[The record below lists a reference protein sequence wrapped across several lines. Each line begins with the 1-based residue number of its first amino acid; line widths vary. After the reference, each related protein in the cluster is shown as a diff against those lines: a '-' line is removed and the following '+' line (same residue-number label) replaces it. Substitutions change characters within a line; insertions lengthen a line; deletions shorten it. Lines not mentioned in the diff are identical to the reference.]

1 MLKFRF
7 LKEKNIRDRLRSG
20 CTECV
25 LREPY
30 AAKEIRFSGQIT
42 AERII
47 VLIHSSC
54 GGDKRHYSAGLQ
66 LVYGFGEEIIV
77 DKIFVIFRVVWLEI
91 PERHVPNNH
100 IECAVFELCTLKSTV
115 LYFRFGV
122 EFLCDTG
129 GQAVEFNAV
138 QMAVLCHFRREIP
151 EEVSIFGTAYE
162 FIYTDEDGQPRLYS
176 PDPRQA
182 FVIYDDTVRQKP
194 VAGVYY
200 YKLHDSV
207 TNQDTGYSVYLCD
220 TENVMHFTTDTGF
233 SVTGVAESRPHG
245 MGGVP
250 LIEIYNNSTCGSDFE
265 PVLSLID
272 AYNVLQSDRV
282 NDKEQF
288 VEAILLIK
296 GSVLGDD
303 NDEKSESYKALRE
316 NGLLELDADSS
327 AEWLTRQFDENSVEV
342 LRKSLEQ
349 DIHKFANVPCMSDE
363 SFGGNASG
371 VAMRYK
377 LLGFEQITKIKE
389 RYFREG
395 LKERLRLLCNW
406 LSTTG
411 KAAISSRDI
420 SIQFTRALPVNETE
434 VAQLVSELRD
444 MVPREIL
451 LGLLPFVDD
460 PEGAAEKVREQQNDF
475 PNLPPDMT
483 DEQS

>member
-1 MLKFRF
+1 M
-7 LKEKNIRDRLRSG
+7 
-20 CTECV
+20 
-25 LREPY
+25 
-30 AAKEIRFSGQIT
+30 
-42 AERII
+42 
-47 VLIHSSC
+47 
-54 GGDKRHYSAGLQ
+54 
-66 LVYGFGEEIIV
+66 
-77 DKIFVIFRVVWLEI
+77 
-91 PERHVPNNH
+91 
-100 IECAVFELCTLKSTV
+100 
-115 LYFRFGV
+115 
-122 EFLCDTG
+122 
-129 GQAVEFNAV
+129 
-138 QMAVLCHFRREIP
+138 
-151 EEVSIFGTAYE
+151 
-162 FIYTDEDGQPRLYS
+162 
-176 PDPRQA
+176 
-182 FVIYDDTVRQKP
+182 
-194 VAGVYY
+194 
-200 YKLHDSV
+200 
-207 TNQDTGYSVYLCD
+207 
-220 TENVMHFTTDTGF
+220 
-233 SVTGVAESRPHG
+233 
-245 MGGVP
+245 
-250 LIEIYNNSTCGSDFE
+250 
-265 PVLSLID
+265 
-272 AYNVLQSDRV
+272 

-406 LSTTG
+406 LNTTG
-411 KAAISSRDI
+411 KATISARDI

-444 MVPREIL
+444 LVPREIL

-483 DEQS
+483 DEQP

>member
-1 MLKFRF
+1 MIKPFTISADTPVTPETACTF
-7 LKEKNIRDRLRSG
+7 IKEHSLHMRDRYDRLERYYEGEHPICSREKRSVLANNKLVCNHAKYISDTCVGYFAGNPVKYSGEGIEPLLELLR
-20 CTECV
+20 
-25 LREPY
+25 
-30 AAKEIRFSGQIT
+30 AADS
-42 AERII
+42 
-47 VLIHSSC
+47 
-54 GGDKRHYSAGLQ
+54 
-66 LVYGFGEEIIV
+66 
-77 DKIFVIFRVVWLEI
+77 
-91 PERHVPNNH
+91 
-100 IECAVFELCTLKSTV
+100 
-115 LYFRFGV
+115 
-122 EFLCDTG
+122 DT
-129 GQAVEFNAV
+129 QDIDLAQKA
-138 QMAVLCHFRREIP
+138 
-151 EEVSIFGTAYE
+151 SIFGTAYE

-182 FVIYDDTVRQKP
+182 FVIYDDTVQQKP

-207 TNQDTGYSVYLCD
+207 TDRDTGYSVYLC
-220 TENVMHFTTDTGF
+220 TASMITHFVTDTGF
-233 SVTGVAESRPHG
+233 TPKLPDENRPHG
-245 MGGVP
+245 MNGVP

-272 AYNVLQSDRV
+272 AYNILQSDRL

-395 LKERLRLLCNW
+395 LKERLRLLCSW
-406 LSTTG
+406 LDFTG
-411 KAAISSRDI
+411 KAHVDSTGI

-444 MVPREIL
+444 LVPLKTL

-460 PEGAAEKVREQQNDF
+460 PEAAAEEIREQQNNF
-475 PNLPPDMT
+475 PNLPPDMS
-483 DEQS
+483 DEQP

>member
-1 MLKFRF
+1 MIKPFTISADTPVTPEIACTF
-7 LKEKNIRDRLRSG
+7 IKEHMHTHKRYDSLERYYEGNHPICDREKRSVLANNKLVCNHAKYISDTCVGYFAGNPVKYSGNGLGPLLELLR
-20 CTECV
+20 
-25 LREPY
+25 
-30 AAKEIRFSGQIT
+30 T
-42 AERII
+42 AD
-47 VLIHSSC
+47 S
-54 GGDKRHYSAGLQ
+54 
-66 LVYGFGEEIIV
+66 
-77 DKIFVIFRVVWLEI
+77 
-91 PERHVPNNH
+91 
-100 IECAVFELCTLKSTV
+100 
-115 LYFRFGV
+115 
-122 EFLCDTG
+122 DT
-129 GQAVEFNAV
+129 QDIDLAQKA
-138 QMAVLCHFRREIP
+138 
-151 EEVSIFGTAYE
+151 SIFGTAYE
-162 FIYTDEDGQPRLYS
+162 FIYTDGDGQPRLYS

-182 FVIYDDTVRQKP
+182 FAIYDDTVQQNP

-200 YKLHDSV
+200 YLLHDSV
-207 TNQDTGYSVYLCD
+207 ANRDVGYSVYLCSA
-220 TENVMHFTTDTGF
+220 EEISHFTTDTGF
-233 SVTGVAESRPHG
+233 AVKDKPESHPHG
-245 MGGVP
+245 MNGVP
-250 LIEIYNNSTCGSDFE
+250 LIEIYNNSICGSDFE

-296 GSVLGDD
+296 GSTMGDT
-303 NDEKSESYKALRE
+303 NDEKSDNYKALRE

-406 LSTTG
+406 LDTTG
-411 KAAISSRDI
+411 EAHIDSRDI

-444 MVPREIL
+444 LVPLKTL

-460 PEGAAEKVREQQNDF
+460 PESAAEEMREQQNDF

-483 DEQS
+483 DEQP

>member
-1 MLKFRF
+1 MIKPFTISADTPVTPETACKFI
-7 LKEKNIRDRLRSG
+7 KEHIQHTHVRYDTLERYYEGEHPICSRKKRSVLANNKLVCNHAKYISDTCVGYFAGNPVKYSGEGIEPLMELLR
-20 CTECV
+20 
-25 LREPY
+25 
-30 AAKEIRFSGQIT
+30 AADS
-42 AERII
+42 
-47 VLIHSSC
+47 
-54 GGDKRHYSAGLQ
+54 
-66 LVYGFGEEIIV
+66 
-77 DKIFVIFRVVWLEI
+77 
-91 PERHVPNNH
+91 
-100 IECAVFELCTLKSTV
+100 
-115 LYFRFGV
+115 
-122 EFLCDTG
+122 DT
-129 GQAVEFNAV
+129 QDIDLAQKA
-138 QMAVLCHFRREIP
+138 
-151 EEVSIFGTAYE
+151 SIFGAAYE
-162 FIYTDEDGQPRLYS
+162 FIYTDGDGQPRLYS

-182 FVIYDDTVRQKP
+182 FVIYDDTVQQKP

-207 TNQDTGYSVYLCD
+207 TNRDTGYSVYLCGGS
-220 TENVMHFTTDTGF
+220 EISHFTTGTGF
-233 SVTGVAESRPHG
+233 ALQGEPEIRPHG
-245 MGGVP
+245 MDGVP

-411 KAAISSRDI
+411 KAAVSSRDI

-460 PEGAAEKVREQQNDF
+460 PEGAAEKVREQQNEF

-483 DEQS
+483 DEQP

>member
-1 MLKFRF
+1 MIKPFTISAGTRITQEIACGF
-7 LKEKNIRDRLRSG
+7 INEHIQHTHDRYDRLERYYEGGHPICDREKRSVLANNRLV
-20 CTECV
+20 CNHAKYISDTCV
-25 LREPY
+25 GYFAGNPVKYSGDGLEPLSELLR
-30 AAKEIRFSGQIT
+30 T
-42 AERII
+42 AD
-47 VLIHSSC
+47 S
-54 GGDKRHYSAGLQ
+54 
-66 LVYGFGEEIIV
+66 
-77 DKIFVIFRVVWLEI
+77 
-91 PERHVPNNH
+91 
-100 IECAVFELCTLKSTV
+100 
-115 LYFRFGV
+115 
-122 EFLCDTG
+122 DT
-129 GQAVEFNAV
+129 QDIDLAQKA
-138 QMAVLCHFRREIP
+138 
-151 EEVSIFGTAYE
+151 SIFGTAYE

-182 FVIYDDTVRQKP
+182 FVIYDDTVQQKP

-207 TNQDTGYSVYLCD
+207 TDRDTGYSVYLC
-220 TENVMHFTTDTGF
+220 TASMITHFVTDTGF
-233 SVTGVAESRPHG
+233 TPKLPDENRPHG
-245 MGGVP
+245 MNGVP

-395 LKERLRLLCNW
+395 LKERLRLLCSW
-406 LSTTG
+406 LDTTG
-411 KAAISSRDI
+411 KAHIDSRDI

-444 MVPREIL
+444 LVPLKTL

-460 PEGAAEKVREQQNDF
+460 PEAAAEEIREQQNNF
-475 PNLPPDMT
+475 PNLPPDIS
-483 DEQS
+483 DEQP

>member
-1 MLKFRF
+1 MIKPFTISAETRITQEIACGF
-7 LKEKNIRDRLRSG
+7 IKEHIQHTHVRYDTLERYYEGEHPICSREKRSVLANNKLVCNHAKYISDTCVGYFAGNPVKYSGEGIEPLLELLR
-20 CTECV
+20 
-25 LREPY
+25 
-30 AAKEIRFSGQIT
+30 T
-42 AERII
+42 AD
-47 VLIHSSC
+47 S
-54 GGDKRHYSAGLQ
+54 
-66 LVYGFGEEIIV
+66 
-77 DKIFVIFRVVWLEI
+77 
-91 PERHVPNNH
+91 
-100 IECAVFELCTLKSTV
+100 
-115 LYFRFGV
+115 
-122 EFLCDTG
+122 DT
-129 GQAVEFNAV
+129 QDIDLAQKA
-138 QMAVLCHFRREIP
+138 
-151 EEVSIFGTAYE
+151 SIFGTAYE

-182 FVIYDDTVRQKP
+182 FVIYDDTVQQKP

-207 TNQDTGYSVYLCD
+207 TDRDTGYSVYLC
-220 TENVMHFTTDTGF
+220 TASMITHFVTDTGF
-233 SVTGVAESRPHG
+233 TPKLPDENRPHG
-245 MGGVP
+245 MNGVP

-395 LKERLRLLCNW
+395 LKERLRLLCSW
-406 LSTTG
+406 LDTTG
-411 KAAISSRDI
+411 KAHVDSTGI
-420 SIQFTRALPVNETE
+420 SIQFTRALPVNEVE
-434 VAQLVSELRD
+434 QAQLVSELRD
-444 MVPREIL
+444 VVPLETL
-451 LGLLPFVDD
+451 LGQLPFIDD
-460 PEGAAEKVREQQNDF
+460 PEAAAEEIREQQNNF
-475 PNLPPDMT
+475 PNLPPDMS
-483 DEQS
+483 DEQP

>member
-1 MLKFRF
+1 MIKPFTISAGTRITQEIACGF
-7 LKEKNIRDRLRSG
+7 INEHIQHTHDRYDRLERYYEGEHPICSREKRSVLANNRLV
-20 CTECV
+20 CNHAKYISDTCV
-25 LREPY
+25 GYFAGNPVKYSGDGLEPLLELLR
-30 AAKEIRFSGQIT
+30 T
-42 AERII
+42 AD
-47 VLIHSSC
+47 S
-54 GGDKRHYSAGLQ
+54 
-66 LVYGFGEEIIV
+66 
-77 DKIFVIFRVVWLEI
+77 
-91 PERHVPNNH
+91 
-100 IECAVFELCTLKSTV
+100 
-115 LYFRFGV
+115 
-122 EFLCDTG
+122 DT
-129 GQAVEFNAV
+129 QDIDLAQKA
-138 QMAVLCHFRREIP
+138 
-151 EEVSIFGTAYE
+151 SIFGTAYE

-182 FVIYDDTVRQKP
+182 FVIYDDTVQQKP

-207 TNQDTGYSVYLCD
+207 TDRDTGYSVYLC
-220 TENVMHFTTDTGF
+220 TASMITHFVTDTGF
-233 SVTGVAESRPHG
+233 TPKLPDENRPHG
-245 MGGVP
+245 MNGVP

-272 AYNVLQSDRV
+272 AYNILQSDRV

-395 LKERLRLLCNW
+395 LKERLRLLCSW
-406 LSTTG
+406 LDTTG
-411 KAAISSRDI
+411 KAHIDSRDI

-444 MVPREIL
+444 LVPLKTL

-460 PEGAAEKVREQQNDF
+460 PEAAAEEIREQQNNF
-475 PNLPPDMT
+475 PNLPPDMS
-483 DEQS
+483 DEQP

>member
-1 MLKFRF
+1 MIKPFTISAGTRITQEIACGF
-7 LKEKNIRDRLRSG
+7 INEHIQHTHDRYDRLERYYEGGHPICDREKRSVLANNRLV
-20 CTECV
+20 CNHAKYISDTCV
-25 LREPY
+25 GYFAGNPVKYSGDGLEPLLELLR
-30 AAKEIRFSGQIT
+30 AADS
-42 AERII
+42 
-47 VLIHSSC
+47 
-54 GGDKRHYSAGLQ
+54 
-66 LVYGFGEEIIV
+66 
-77 DKIFVIFRVVWLEI
+77 
-91 PERHVPNNH
+91 
-100 IECAVFELCTLKSTV
+100 
-115 LYFRFGV
+115 
-122 EFLCDTG
+122 DT
-129 GQAVEFNAV
+129 QDIDLAQKA
-138 QMAVLCHFRREIP
+138 
-151 EEVSIFGTAYE
+151 SIFGTAYE

-182 FVIYDDTVRQKP
+182 FVIYDDTVQQKP

-207 TNQDTGYSVYLCD
+207 TDRDTGYSVYLC
-220 TENVMHFTTDTGF
+220 TASMITHFVTDTGF
-233 SVTGVAESRPHG
+233 TPKLPDENRPHG
-245 MGGVP
+245 MNGVP

-296 GSVLGDD
+296 GATLGDS

-395 LKERLRLLCNW
+395 LKERLRLLCSW
-406 LSTTG
+406 LDTTG
-411 KAAISSRDI
+411 KAHIDSRDI

-444 MVPREIL
+444 LVPLKTL

-460 PEGAAEKVREQQNDF
+460 PEAAAEEIREQQNNF
-475 PNLPPDMT
+475 PNLPPELT
-483 DEQS
+483 DEQP

>member
-1 MLKFRF
+1 MIKPFTISADTPVTPEIACTFIKKHMHTHKRYDSLERYYEGNHPICDR
-7 LKEKNIRDRLRSG
+7 EKRSVLANNKLVCNHAKYISDTCVGYFAGNPVKYSGNGLGPLLELLR
-20 CTECV
+20 
-25 LREPY
+25 
-30 AAKEIRFSGQIT
+30 T
-42 AERII
+42 AD
-47 VLIHSSC
+47 S
-54 GGDKRHYSAGLQ
+54 
-66 LVYGFGEEIIV
+66 
-77 DKIFVIFRVVWLEI
+77 
-91 PERHVPNNH
+91 
-100 IECAVFELCTLKSTV
+100 
-115 LYFRFGV
+115 
-122 EFLCDTG
+122 DT
-129 GQAVEFNAV
+129 QDIDLAQKA
-138 QMAVLCHFRREIP
+138 
-151 EEVSIFGTAYE
+151 SIFGTAYE
-162 FIYTDEDGQPRLYS
+162 FIYTDGDGQPRLYS

-182 FVIYDDTVRQKP
+182 FAIYDDTVQQNP

-200 YKLHDSV
+200 YLLHDSV
-207 TNQDTGYSVYLCD
+207 ANRDVGYSVYLCSA
-220 TENVMHFTTDTGF
+220 EEISHFTTDTGF
-233 SVTGVAESRPHG
+233 AVKDKPESHPHG
-245 MGGVP
+245 MNGVP

-296 GSVLGDD
+296 GSTMGDT
-303 NDEKSESYKALRE
+303 NDEKSDNYKALRE

-406 LSTTG
+406 LDTTG
-411 KAAISSRDI
+411 KAHIDSRDI

-444 MVPREIL
+444 LVPLKTL

-460 PEGAAEKVREQQNDF
+460 PESAAEEMREQQNDF

-483 DEQS
+483 DEQP